1 MEWKAQQNDSAV
13 APLISHLLL
22 HILTHNGHDVKHL
35 LELWSSPGEYLGQP
49 APSTLASELQSI
61 VLTAGQE
68 HFLQDWIWRNQTHPG
83 TKEQHQSPARDK
95 SWAPGPVQ
103 SNFHYLHLWTTVHVC
118 LPLLW
123 RILFFIFNQN
133 FLCCNLFPLPLPL
146 LLCLHKKAY
155 SVTIH
160 HNFGESNDICPSPFL
175 IKAEQTSHSSA
186 LVCHAF
192 LPSSTGLTAL
202 CQGPPY
208 SRKTQMGYS
217 TPASNCDIPSQLP
230 KRGEQSF
237 PSTCWIILLLTQPCV
252 ETWKR
257 TALHHS
263 YDQRNRSAKD
273 PLPEWWGDSSLLL
286 GEPQPHHTLPFA
298 IGAVPKEL
306 SWGIPTWLPREA
318 CEK

>member
-1 MEWKAQQNDSAV
+1 MFAYPCFEEFFSLY
-13 APLISHLLL
+13 LIRISFAANCFHCL
-22 HILTHNGHDVKHL
+22 
-35 LELWSSPGEYLGQP
+35 SPFCC
-49 APSTLASELQSI
+49 AST
-61 VLTAGQE
+61 
-68 HFLQDWIWRNQTHPG
+68 R
-83 TKEQHQSPARDK
+83 
-95 SWAPGPVQ
+95 
-103 SNFHYLHLWTTVHVC
+103 
-118 LPLLW
+118 
-123 RILFFIFNQN
+123 
-133 FLCCNLFPLPLPL
+133 
-146 LLCLHKKAY
+146 KAY

-160 HNFGESNDICPSPFL
+160 HNFGKSNDICPSPFL

-257 TALHHS
+257 TALYHS

-286 GEPQPHHTLPFA
+286 GEPSSSAPPHPSLCNWCCPQGVKLGNTYLIAKGSMWKIAPHCLNSGT
-298 IGAVPKEL
+298 
-306 SWGIPTWLPREA
+306 
-318 CEK
+318 